1 MEKIFKLPLALM
13 LGAAVM
19 FGFSSCSDDDDI
31 NDGSALT
38 EKEAFLKEAAGVYVN
53 DVVYSTY
60 GSLAAETNS
69 LYEQLYAVK
78 EKFKTDPNSVTQTE
92 IDNIY

>member
-31 NDGSALT
+31 DDGSALT

-53 DVVYSTY
+53 DVVY
-60 GSLAAETNS
+60 
-69 LYEQLYAVK
+69 
-78 EKFKTDPNSVTQTE
+78 
-92 IDNIY
+92 

>member
-38 EKEAFLKEAAGVYVN
+38 EKEAFVYI
-53 DVVYSTY
+53 
-60 GSLAAETNS
+60 
-69 LYEQLYAVK
+69 LYA
-78 EKFKTDPNSVTQTE
+78 E
-92 IDNIY
+92 ICWCQ